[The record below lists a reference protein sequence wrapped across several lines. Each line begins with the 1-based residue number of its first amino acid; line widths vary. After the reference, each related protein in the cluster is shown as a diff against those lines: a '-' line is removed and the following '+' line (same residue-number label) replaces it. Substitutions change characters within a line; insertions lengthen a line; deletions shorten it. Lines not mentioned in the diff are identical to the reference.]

1 MTLAPVDPPKR
12 VVPYKGF
19 EKRHNR
25 TGSATLGQEQAE
37 TREVF
42 GYDPSTYVRDG
53 QAKSRLGKLTSGR
66 RSGKSGG
73 G

>member
-1 MTLAPVDPPKR
+1 M

-19 EKRHNR
+19 EKRRNR
-25 TGSATLGQEQAE
+25 SGSTTLGKEQSE

-42 GYDPSTYVRDG
+42 GYDPEQYIRDG
-53 QAKSRLGKLTSGR
+53 AGKTRGKIGNIR

-73 G
+73 TDRVPEVD

>member
-25 TGSATLGQEQAE
+25 TGSATLGKDQAE
-37 TREVF
+37 MREVF

-53 QAKSRLGKLTSGR
+53 QAKSKLGKLTSAR

-73 G
+73 